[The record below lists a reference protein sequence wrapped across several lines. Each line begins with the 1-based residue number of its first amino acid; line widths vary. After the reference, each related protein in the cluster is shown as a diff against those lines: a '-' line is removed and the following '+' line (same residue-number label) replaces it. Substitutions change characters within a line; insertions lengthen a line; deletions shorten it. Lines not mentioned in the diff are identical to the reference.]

1 MTQYGICHTFNSGKN
16 NRSKVSYRGGVSR
29 GLAIML
35 NVSQSD
41 YTLGNKIA
49 QGFSISIHGQ
59 GESFNAFDEAFSVM
73 PGTYATISL
82 SEQRVGLVYV
92 FLDLMFFAFRRFNKI
107 RKSGITLS

>member
-1 MTQYGICHTFNSGKN
+1 
-16 NRSKVSYRGGVSR
+16 
-29 GLAIML
+29 ML

-49 QGFSISIHGQ
+49 QGFSISIHAQ

-92 FLDLMFFAFRRFNKI
+92 FLELMFFAFRRFNKI
-107 RKSGITLS
+107 RKSGITLSWSQIFVSEISFLTCPNAVYLKMLTKLT